1 MSDRVLEGLD
11 AARRAG
17 WARAYAAERRV
28 AELEEELNTYRD
40 APELPAASLDAFA
53 EMLYQHGPMSFDT
66 FTGAELDTISEEMRA
81 TLSEAAIGLL
91 TSGRAV
97 LLSARKLAET
107 AAAHGFVHPSE
118 KRKAARA
125 RR

>member
-1 MSDRVLEGLD
+1 MEKAIEGLD

-66 FTGAELDTISEEMRA
+66 FTGAELDTIGEEMR
-81 TLSEAAIGLL
+81 
-91 TSGRAV
+91 V
-97 LLSARKLAET
+97 
-107 AAAHGFVHPSE
+107 
-118 KRKAARA
+118 
-125 RR
+125 